1 VRVFNDNVSLGRRPK
16 LIGQWFMTLKWLWQ
30 CPEHCK
36 HSSLTPTGDGGIAGT
51 FLLTDAKLHGSAV
64 RGRGPRDAGTGF
76 SGELDMAVQWTHSP
90 LVDPMIDPPEQ
101 TKPAGPGGPAAHL
114 SAIDQLGSTGDD
126 DGLRFGN
133 WGEFKAWL
141 HGIPIRFDID
151 HFALRR
157 LKIEMSDL
165 FIGVGAGVD
174 DSDTT
179 AYIKSMELNLG
190 RVSMY
195 EFFDVLATKIIG
207 SVAVDARALYTATS
221 EVLSGLGINLS
232 KQVGNALASTA
243 AVAATPLAAVAS
255 SAAAAATAAASAGA
269 SATSNVIGYASGTP
283 KIADDQPR
291 ASAGQEQVPGPAQ
304 SVPPDD
310 AVVLPSS
317 TSIPSPEPSKRTIMN
332 TLGLPNLPKFGD

>member
-1 VRVFNDNVSLGRRPK
+1 
-16 LIGQWFMTLKWLWQ
+16 
-30 CPEHCK
+30 
-36 HSSLTPTGDGGIAGT
+36 
-51 FLLTDAKLHGSAV
+51 
-64 RGRGPRDAGTGF
+64 
-76 SGELDMAVQWTHSP
+76 
-90 LVDPMIDPPEQ
+90 
-101 TKPAGPGGPAAHL
+101 
-114 SAIDQLGSTGDD
+114 
-126 DGLRFGN
+126 
-133 WGEFKAWL
+133 
-141 HGIPIRFDID
+141 
-151 HFALRR
+151 
-157 LKIEMSDL
+157 MSDL

-283 KIADDQPR
+283 KIADDQPM